1 MVLLIVWKFEKLAFP
16 KLKILLPQVCYMDLL
31 WAWETFLPQTQD
43 LASQSML
50 HGSSLSLRNFPSPNL
65 RSFFPKYVTW
75 IFFELEKFSFPKLKI
90 LLPQVCT
97 WIYFELEKLSFPKLK
112 ILLPQVWTWI
122 FFELEKLSFPN
133 LRFYFPKYT
142 KSSLNLISISKLR
155 VLFLQVQSNLS

>member
-1 MVLLIVWKFEKLAFP
+1 
-16 KLKILLPQVCYMDLL
+16 
-31 WAWETFLPQTQD
+31 
-43 LASQSML
+43 
-50 HGSSLSLRNFPSPNL
+50 
-65 RSFFPKYVTW
+65 
-75 IFFELEKFSFPKLKI
+75 

-155 VLFLQVQSNLS
+155 VLFLQVDPFYLRK